1 MHYLAVLKAR
11 TLHFLLGKLRRKNN
25 MHYAAADVKKLREET
40 GATFSDCKDALT
52 EAKSWDEAIKI
63 VEAKSNRKAEK
74 MMSKDRET
82 KEGGIFS
89 YVHHNHSVGVLLE
102 LNCSTDFV
110 ARSESFR
117 KLASELTLQIA
128 GVPTTRYINF
138 EDVPTGVI
146 EEARKVILEDPSMER
161 VPAAKREEVITN
173 KLRKTLSEQVLMMQP
188 WVKDESVIVGDLVR
202 KVIADTGENI
212 VLRRFSRFALGE

>member
-1 MHYLAVLKAR
+1 MNYVA
-11 TLHFLLGKLRRKNN
+11 T
-25 MHYAAADVKKLREET
+25 DVKKLREET

-63 VEAKSNRKAEK
+63 LEAKSNRKAEK
-74 MMSKDRET
+74 MMLKERQT

-117 KLASELTLQIA
+117 KLASELALQIA
-128 GVPTTRYINF
+128 GVSTTRYINF
-138 EDVPTGVI
+138 EDVPADVI
-146 EEARKVILEDPSMER
+146 EQARREILQDPSVEH
-161 VPAAKREEVITN
+161 VPAARREEVITN
-173 KLRKTLSEQVLMMQP
+173 KLKKTLSEQVLMMQP
-188 WVKDESVIVGDLVR
+188 WVKDESIIVGDLVR